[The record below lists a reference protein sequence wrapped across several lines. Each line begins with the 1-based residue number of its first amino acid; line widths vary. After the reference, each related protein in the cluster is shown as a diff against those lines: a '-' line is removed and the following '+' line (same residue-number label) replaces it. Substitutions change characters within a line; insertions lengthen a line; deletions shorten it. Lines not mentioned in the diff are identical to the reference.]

1 METARRSDESWPQTP
16 MDKRDLPFDETAYKN
31 IVAVTNRSCHR
42 ENLVTFRMRP
52 PATPHWLSSDG
63 LGKRRDRPLRGF
75 EHDTV
80 LTNESERLAQGH
92 RHVILRGPNV

>member
-1 METARRSDESWPQTP
+1 

-31 IVAVTNRSCHR
+31 IVAVANCSRHR
-42 ENLVTFRMRP
+42 KNLVTLRMRP

-75 EHDTV
+75 EYDTV
-80 LTNESERLAQGH
+80 PTNESESLA
-92 RHVILRGPNV
+92 